1 MTQLGSHLFEA
12 VSKGSSEYMRKLC
25 ITVVPAGN
33 MEGQMYNAA
42 SRVGRSIYSCGQVGR
57 QVEYIDLGMWV
68 THDRR

>member
-1 MTQLGSHLFEA
+1 MTQLGSHLFET
-12 VSKGSSEYMRKLC
+12 VSKRSSEYMRKLC

-42 SRVGRSIYSCGQVGR
+42 SRVGRSIYSCGRVGR
-57 QVEYIDLGMWV
+57 QGEYIGMRLWV